1 MSMAGWINYDDAL
14 NQMRAAG
21 LDAVALEVD
30 TAKPVRCREIDGGRE
45 KRGWYWLSSKEIRGE
60 SYITGAF
67 GIYRGSDNG
76 KLTIKIRREGATLFL
91 SAEERAAIKARHDA
105 NMKRM
110 KALRKAEADR
120 AARAAEHAWRQYLPT
135 GDSDYLTRK
144 GVQAH
149 GLRFSPSGN
158 GTLAVPMLRA
168 GRVVGLQIIRGKDRG
183 CKLEKEYWPKGM
195 DKVGAYHL
203 LGAILPGG
211 VCLVAE
217 GYASAATIFEA
228 LGGQIPVAVAFD
240 AGSLM
245 PVGKQLSTE
254 FRGVRLLF
262 CADDDYLPKCKHCRK
277 RTPVDDPTCRH
288 CGDLHERQNE
298 GFAAARNAADA
309 MSSGH
314 GAWVAPRFAA
324 ERPLDG
330 PKKPTDYNDLA
341 ALEGLHVVR
350 AQIETH
356 LAGLGW
362 QVGAPARGANGSRG
376 AGNIPSIIPIGEAVE
391 RFVMI
396 YGGGGTWFDAVEHML
411 VPKAD
416 VSDVLPEHGL
426 RDLRGSKRVVRMD
439 AVGFDPAGADPRVV
453 CNLWGGW
460 PTEPKEGDCSCLLEL
475 LEYLCS
481 GENNPRELY
490 QWVLKWLAYPIQHP
504 GAKMRTALILHGGQ
518 GAGKN
523 LFFEAM
529 MAIYGEYGRIIDQ
542 AAIEDKFNDWA
553 SRKLFLIGDEVVA
566 RQELFHVKNKLKGLV
581 TGEWI
586 RINPKNVAAHDERN
600 HVNIVFLSNETQPLV
615 LDKDDRRYAVI
626 HTPDKLGEN
635 FYRDV
640 ADEIAAGG
648 IEALH
653 WHLLHLPLGEFNEH
667 TKPPMTDAK
676 RALIDVSLD
685 SVERFIRDW
694 MEGDIILDR
703 NTEQPLPFCPCGSA
717 HLYHAY
723 QRWCRIEG
731 VSKPREQNQFYG
743 NALRRR
749 GWQKVLRDRF
759 ENLNTRAIKRQRML
773 LPSDADLA
781 AVHQTSA
788 GRSPG
793 SLFTDW
799 RQQPDENLTEW
810 MTRCFFA
817 FRDAL
822 GDLQ

>member
-1 MSMAGWINYDDAL
+1 MNWINYDDAL
-14 NQMRAAG
+14 DQLRVAG
-21 LDAVALEVD
+21 LDVVALEVD
-30 TAKPVRCREIDGGRE
+30 TTRPVRCREIDGGRE
-45 KRGWYWLSSKEIRGE
+45 RRGWYWLSSKEIRGE

-67 GIYRGSDNG
+67 GIYRGNDNG
-76 KLTIKIRREGATLFL
+76 KQTIKIHRDGAAVSL
-91 SAEERAAIKARHDA
+91 SAEEKAAIRARHDA

-120 AARAAEHAWRQYLPT
+120 AARAAENAWRQYVPT
-135 GDSDYLTRK
+135 GESDYLQRK

-158 GTLAVPMLRA
+158 GTLAVPMLRG
-168 GRVVGLQIIRGKDRG
+168 GRVVGLQIIRGRERG
-183 CKLEKEYWPKGM
+183 RKLEKEYWPKGM

-203 LGAILPGG
+203 LGAVRPGG

-228 LGGQIPVAVAFD
+228 LGQQIPVAVAFD

-245 PVGKQLSTE
+245 PVGKQLATE
-254 FRGVRLLF
+254 YRGVRLLF
-262 CADDDYLPKCKHCRK
+262 CADDDYRQTCPHCKAQAR
-277 RTPVDDPTCRH
+277 VDQPACVH
-288 CGDLHERQNE
+288 CGQEHGKDNP
-298 GFAAARNAADA
+298 GITAARNAADA
-309 MSSGH
+309 QTSGQ
-314 GAWVAPRFAA
+314 GAWTAPAFAA

-330 PKKPTDYNDLA
+330 PKKPTDFNDLA

-350 AQIETH
+350 TQIETR

-362 QVGAPARGANGSRG
+362 QVDAPRAGALVVGGRGNGVL
-376 AGNIPSIIPIGEAVE
+376 PSIIPITEAAE
-391 RFVMI
+391 RFVMV
-396 YGGGGTWFDAVEHML
+396 YGGGGTWFDGVEHML

-426 RDLRGSKRVVRMD
+426 RDLRGLKRVVRMD
-439 AVGFDPAGADPRVV
+439 QVGFDPAENDPRVL

-481 GENNPRELY
+481 GENNPRDLY

-504 GAKMRTALILHGGQ
+504 GAKMRTAQIWHGGQ

-523 LFFEAM
+523 LFFEAY

-615 LDKDDRRYAVI
+615 LEKDDRRYAVI

-635 FYRDV
+635 FYADV
-640 ADEIAAGG
+640 AAEIRAGG
-648 IEALH
+648 VAALH
-653 WHLLHLPLGEFNEH
+653 HHLLHLPLGDFNEH

-676 RALIDVSLD
+676 QALIEVSLD

-694 MEGDIILDR
+694 MAGDIIIDR

-717 HLYHAY
+717 DLYTAY
-723 QRWCRIEG
+723 QRWCRQEG
-731 VSKPREQNQFYG
+731 VTKPREQNQFYG
-743 NALRRR
+743 NVLRRR
-749 GWQKVLRDRF
+749 GWQKALRDRF
-759 ENLNTRAIKRQRML
+759 ENWNSRATKRQRML
-773 LPSDADLA
+773 IPSDQDLA
-781 AVHQTSA
+781 LAAQS
-788 GRSPG
+788 GRD
-793 SLFTDW
+793 DW
-799 RQQPDENLTEW
+799 RRAADASLTEW
-810 MTRCFFA
+810 ATKCFFE
-817 FRDAL
+817 FRVAL
-822 GDLQ
+822 GDAA

>member
-1 MSMAGWINYDDAL
+1 MQSPAGWVNYDDVL
-14 NQMRAAG
+14 DQIRAAG
-21 LDAVALEVD
+21 LDVAALEVD
-30 TAKPVRCREIDGGRE
+30 TPRPVRCREIDGGRE
-45 KRGWYWLSSKEIRGE
+45 KRGWYWLSGKEIRGE

-67 GIYRGSDNG
+67 GIYRGADNG
-76 KLTIKIRREGATLFL
+76 KQTIKIRRAGAAVFL

-110 KALRKAEADR
+110 KVLRKAEADR
-120 AARAAEHAWRQYLPT
+120 AARAAEHAWRKYVPT
-135 GDSDYLTRK
+135 GESEYLQRK
-144 GVQAH
+144 GVQPH

-168 GRVVGLQIIRGKDRG
+168 GRVVGLQIVRGRDRG
-183 CKLEKEYWPKGM
+183 RKLEKEYWPKGM

-245 PVGKQLSTE
+245 PVGKQLAAE

-277 RTPVDDPTCRH
+277 RTPVVDPTCRH
-288 CGDLHERQNE
+288 CGEPHERQNE

-309 MSSGH
+309 MSIGH
-314 GAWVAPRFAA
+314 GAWIAPQFAA

-330 PKKPTDYNDLA
+330 PKKPTDFNDLA

-350 AQIETH
+350 AQIETA
-356 LAGLGW
+356 LAGQGW
-362 QVGAPARGANGSRG
+362 VGDAPARGALTPGGLGNGTL
-376 AGNIPSIIPIGEAVE
+376 PSIISITEAAE
-391 RFVMI
+391 RFAMV

-426 RDLRGSKRVVRMD
+426 RDLRGLKRVVRMD
-439 AVGFDPAGADPRVV
+439 QVGFDPAGTDAKII

-460 PTEPKEGDCSCLLEL
+460 PTEPREGDCTCLLEL

-481 GENNPRELY
+481 REPNRAEMY
-490 QWVLKWLAYPIQHP
+490 DWVLKWLAYPIQHP
-504 GAKMRTALILHGGQ
+504 GAKMRTALVFHGGQ

-553 SRKLFLIGDEVVA
+553 SRKLFLIADEVVA

-615 LDKDDRRYAVI
+615 LEKDDRRYAVI
-626 HTPDKLGEN
+626 HTPDKLGER
-635 FYRDV
+635 FYTDV
-640 ADEIAAGG
+640 AAEIAAGG

-653 WHLLHLPLGEFNEH
+653 WHLLHLPLGDFTEH
-667 TKPPMTDAK
+667 TKPLMTEAK
-676 RALIDVSLD
+676 QALIDVSLD
-685 SVERFIRDW
+685 SVERFWRDW
-694 MEGDIILDR
+694 MAGDIPI
-703 NTEQPLPFCPCGSA
+703 PFAICRSED
-717 HLYHAY
+717 LYQVYAVWARREGIARPAPSSVLLAMVTKKPGV
-723 QRWCRIEG
+723 QRIRKRYLLG
-731 VSKPREQNQFYG
+731 QS
-743 NALRRR
+743 LRQ
-749 GWQKVLRDRF
+749 GTFLV
-759 ENLNTRAIKRQRML
+759 
-773 LPSDADLA
+773 PSDQALSEKHSSRVTLGE
-781 AVHQTSA
+781 AVAEFRATIDA
-788 GRSPG
+788 WRS
-793 SLFTDW
+793 
-799 RQQPDENLTEW
+799 E
-810 MTRCFFA
+810 
-817 FRDAL
+817 
-822 GDLQ
+822 